1 MANGDQMKKIELKI
15 LGISYTHSQTS
26 AYALILAESNGLRR
40 LPIIIGI
47 AEAQAIAIELEKMKA
62 IRPLTHDL
70 FKSLASTFNI
80 FLKEVVINKFD
91 EGIFHALMTFTD
103 GIEEKQLDARTSD
116 AVAIALRFDAP
127 IFTYE
132 EILKV
137 AGIILEND
145 DKGPIADDNI
155 KEDKS
160 VKDDYIEGKKY
171 TDYSQFTLKELDE
184 MLSKAIEE
192 EAFERAS
199 HIRDEI
205 EKRHKRKK

>member
-1 MANGDQMKKIELKI
+1 MKKIELKI

-47 AEAQAIAIELEKMKA
+47 SEAQAIAIELEKMKA
-62 IRPLTHDL
+62 VRPLTHDL
-70 FKSLASTFNI
+70 FKSFASSFNV
-80 FLKEVVINKFD
+80 FLKEVVINKFE
-91 EGIFHALMTFTD
+91 EGIFHAQMTFTD
-103 GIEEKQLDARTSD
+103 GIEEKNLDARTSD

-132 EILKV
+132 EILEV
-137 AGIILEND
+137 AGIILDND
-145 DKGPIADDNI
+145 DKGPLSDENI
-155 KEDKS
+155 KEDKKDD
-160 VKDDYIEGKKY
+160 KDDYNEGKQY

-184 MLSKAIEE
+184 MLSKAIED

-205 EKRHKRKK
+205 QKRHKKKK